1 MLKPQRLTFAD
12 VATEVERLGR
22 SEASHAETEA
32 TVRSILTDVRARGYA
47 AVRAYSERFDGVGN
61 SESFIRVPQVQLDAA
76 LVTLTRDEPELVLAL
91 RTMIRHVRAFA
102 EAERAALHDIEVPL
116 PAGGSVGQRW
126 IPIATV
132 GVYVPGGRAFY
143 PSTLAMTVVPAQVA
157 GVSRIVAI
165 TPPRAD
171 GADVRVLATA
181 RLLGL
186 EELLTIG
193 GAQGI
198 AYLAYGEPQ
207 VDLVAGPGNRFVA
220 EAKRQLLGRCGIDSV
235 AGPTELLVI
244 ADSDADP
251 AAIAED
257 MLAQA
262 EHDPDAAAVCIAD
275 NLNWLE
281 RLAAELTARAASS
294 PRRDV
299 VQSSLARHGRL
310 YYANVETTV
319 AFGEAWAP
327 EHLQLVV
334 RDPAVYVAQL
344 RTAAALFI
352 GHASAEAFGDY
363 GVGPNHVLPTNRT
376 ARYSSPLG
384 VATYMKRQSLLRLHA
399 DDARAA
405 SAWVAR
411 IADAEGL
418 VHHAASA
425 RARG

>member
-12 VATEVERLGR
+12 VAPEVERLGR
-22 SEASHAETEA
+22 SEATHAETEA
-32 TVRSILTDVRARGYA
+32 TVRAILKDVRTRGYA

-61 SESFIRVPQVQLDAA
+61 SESVIRVPQAA
-76 LVTLTRDEPELVLAL
+76 LDTALTTLTRDEPELVQAL
-91 RTMIRHVRAFA
+91 RTMIRNVRTFA
-102 EAERAALHDIEVPL
+102 AAERAALQDIEVPL

-126 IPIATV
+126 VPISTV

-157 GVSRIVAI
+157 GVSRIIAI
-165 TPPRAD
+165 TPPRAE
-171 GADVRVLATA
+171 GPDVRVLATA

-186 EELLTIG
+186 TELLTIG
-193 GAQGI
+193 GAHGI
-198 AYLAYGEPQ
+198 GYLAYGEPQ

-244 ADSDADP
+244 ADSAADP
-251 AAIAED
+251 GAIAED

-275 NLNWLE
+275 EMGWLD
-281 RLAAELTARAASS
+281 RLASELTERAANS

-310 YYANVETTV
+310 YCADVETTV

-327 EHLQLVV
+327 EHLQIVV
-334 RDPAVYVAQL
+334 LDPSTYE
-344 RTAAALFI
+344 I
-352 GHASAEAFGDY
+352 GRA
-363 GVGPNHVLPTNRT
+363 HV
-376 ARYSSPLG
+376 
-384 VATYMKRQSLLRLHA
+384 
-399 DDARAA
+399 
-405 SAWVAR
+405 
-411 IADAEGL
+411 
-418 VHHAASA
+418 
-425 RARG
+425 